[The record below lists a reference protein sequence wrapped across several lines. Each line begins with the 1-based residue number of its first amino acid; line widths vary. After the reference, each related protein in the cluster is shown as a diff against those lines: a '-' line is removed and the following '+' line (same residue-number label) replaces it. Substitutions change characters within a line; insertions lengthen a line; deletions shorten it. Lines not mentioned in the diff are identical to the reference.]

1 MEVMVEMRGGGRLTV
16 HQEGPRAVLEAVRPD
31 DRRGLYKVW
40 LRGRGE
46 QKLLLGT
53 LVPQGGELKLKR
65 TITLGEME
73 RAGCWPEFRAESV
86 LAFSFDKKEAGEW
99 YCEQHPERLF
109 TDWLLRG
116 QIPGP
121 MLCRREQRGFS
132 LGAPF
137 HTDRPLALPGLFC
150 LAQPESHPSGV
161 HLVWRF
167 DEKGWPTMGRESCEV
182 CRGHQKSVRQG

>member
-1 MEVMVEMRGGGRLTV
+1 MNVKSRVG
-16 HQEGPRAVLEAVRPD
+16 
-31 DRRGLYKVW
+31 
-40 LRGRGE
+40 
-46 QKLLLGT
+46 
-53 LVPQGGELKLKR
+53 LKLKEIR
-65 TITLGEME
+65 KSLKLSQEKFAEIIGISRHSLSELERGLNFTSAETLDNIHKNLKIDYEE
-73 RAGCWPEFRAESV
+73 
-86 LAFSFDKKEAGEW
+86 LFSFDKKEAGEW

-150 LAQPESHPSGV
+150 LAQPESRPSGV